1 MELEFGISVMI
12 AVFAIVNPI
21 GNVSFFVALTDGF
34 NRSEK
39 QAIINKAILVSIIV
53 LVLFTL
59 VGNYIFEI
67 FSITIPAFRI
77 AGGILLFTIA
87 FSMLQGSRPK
97 TKLTEKDKEEV
108 MEREAVGIVPLGVP
122 MLAGPG
128 AITTVMIYM
137 AEATSES
144 FDVVAVIFII
154 LAIIVTM
161 VIAYL
166 LLYYSEVIFERIG
179 RVGALAFSRIMGLIL
194 AAMAVQFMLSGILDF
209 AIENNLI

>member
-34 NRSEK
+34 NSSEK
-39 QAIINKAILVSIIV
+39 QAIINKAVLVSIIV
-53 LVLFTL
+53 LILFAL

-97 TKLTEKDKEEV
+97 TKLTEKDKE
-108 MEREAVGIVPLGVP
+108 
-122 MLAGPG
+122 
-128 AITTVMIYM
+128 Y
-137 AEATSES
+137 
-144 FDVVAVIFII
+144 II
-154 LAIIVTM
+154 LLAM
-161 VIAYL
+161 VVKRVCQQNIA
-166 LLYYSEVIFERIG
+166 
-179 RVGALAFSRIMGLIL
+179 
-194 AAMAVQFMLSGILDF
+194 
-209 AIENNLI
+209 